1 MGYIQ
6 RDDTPTAMD
15 WTLAS
20 HNNYD
25 FDACIFK
32 FSPGFIAIFEIIE
45 DL

>member
-6 RDDTPTAMD
+6 RDDTPTAMA

-32 FSPGFIAIFEIIE
+32 FSPDFIAISKIIG